1 MINLKDNFDRKTYQ
15 PIILNPRAKDFQS
28 RLLKF
33 LNKKT
38 TIIDKI
44 ADQLEEL
51 FLLRNPKYRFIK
63 DYQKDLE
70 LFLKKIL
77 KGKDLQKIGYW
88 IYYPWN
94 NYLVHSLDEK
104 LLFEI
109 RTARNLYL
117 ISKEE
122 QKKFY
127 NARIAIAGLS
137 VGSYAALTITMTGG
151 SKFLKIADP
160 DEISASNL
168 NRIRTGIHNIGV
180 NKAIAVSRQIYEINP
195 FAKLE
200 VIPEGINEKNIEKF
214 LLKPKVDLLIEEMDN
229 LYLKIKIREIAKKYK
244 IPVIMAADNGDNII
258 VDIERFDL
266 KPNYPILHGLVKFTS
281 NDLKNIPPQEIP
293 KYTAQ
298 IAGADLATPKMLYS
312 VLEVGKSI
320 YSWTQLGNA
329 ATLCGVILTYLARK
343 IINREKIIEGRI
355 DFNVDKLLSILPKNY
370 EKERESLLRKL
381 IIN

>member
-1 MINLKDNFDRKTYQ
+1 MILKDNFNRKIYQ
-15 PIILNPRAKDFQS
+15 PVILNPRVKDFEEKLS
-28 RLLKF
+28 IIV
-33 LNKKT
+33 NKQT
-38 TIIDKI
+38 FIIDKVK
-44 ADQLEEL
+44 DQLEEL

-70 LFLKKIL
+70 LFLKKFL
-77 KGKDLQKIGYW
+77 KGKDFQKIGYW

-122 QKKFY
+122 QRKFY
-127 NARIAIAGLS
+127 NSRIAVAGLS
-137 VGSYAALTITMTGG
+137 VGSHVALTITMTGG

-168 NRIRTGIHNIGV
+168 NRIRTGLQNVGI
-180 NKAIAVSRQIYEINP
+180 NKTIALARQIYEINP

-200 VIPEGINEKNIEKF
+200 VFSEGINEKNIEKF

-244 IPVIMAADNGDNII
+244 IPVIMATDNGDNII
-258 VDIERFDL
+258 VDIERYDL

-320 YSWTQLGNA
+320 YSWPQLGNA
-329 ATLCGVILTYLARK
+329 ATLCGVVLTYLARK
-343 IINREKIIEGRI
+343 IINREKIVEGRV

-370 EKERESLLRKL
+370 EKERKNLLKKMFS
-381 IIN
+381 

>member
-1 MINLKDNFDRKTYQ
+1 MTLKDNFDRKTYQ
-15 PIILNPRAKDFQS
+15 PLVLNPRAKDFDKKLS
-28 RLLKF
+28 NLI
-33 LNKKT
+33 NKHT
-38 TIIDKI
+38 FIIDKVK
-44 ADQLEEL
+44 DQIEEL

-63 DYQKDLE
+63 DHQKDLE
-70 LFLKKIL
+70 LFLKKFL

-122 QKKFY
+122 QRRFY
-127 NARIAIAGLS
+127 NSRIAVAGLS
-137 VGSYAALTITMTGG
+137 VGSHVALTITMTGG

-168 NRIRTGIHNIGV
+168 NRIRTGMHNIGV
-180 NKAIAVSRQIYEINP
+180 NKAVAVSRQIYEINP

-200 VIPEGINEKNIEKF
+200 VFSEGINEKNIEKF

-229 LYLKIKIREIAKKYK
+229 IYLKIKIREIAKKHR
-244 IPVIMAADNGDNII
+244 IPIIMAADNGDNII
-258 VDIERFDL
+258 VDVERYDL
-266 KPNYPILHGLVKFTS
+266 KPNYSILHGLVKFAS

-320 YSWTQLGNA
+320 YSWPQLGNA

-370 EKERESLLRKL
+370 EKERKSLLKKMFS
-381 IIN
+381 